1 MREGESMDGYI
12 YRERAR
18 AKAKL
23 NEEKARLSYNANR
36 RQVDKERGTLQDV
49 INEYV
54 GYIDRKVPLTEE
66 EELDRDLAEL
76 DKNLEELRQRKSEAE
91 LFSTMGDYPIDVENT
106 WDEPIRRVLDGVVEQ
121 ASIGKGVRHG
131 GNAVP
136 FLEQPWH
143 HYGKMHG
150 RGFLTGQA
158 AKKLEEAASLRE
170 GDAFINEMNGA
181 IAYCVMS
188 ILLEKERMEDE

>member
-1 MREGESMDGYI
+1 MREFDDMAWVEYSKRAKDIREGESMDRRAGDGEWGRFLDNLR
-12 YRERAR
+12 REQI
-18 AKAKL
+18 
-23 NEEKARLSYNANR
+23 N
-36 RQVDKERGTLQDV
+36 QDA
-49 INEYV
+49 
-54 GYIDRKVPLTEE
+54 GR
-66 EELDRDLAEL
+66 LAEL
-76 DKNLEELRQRKSEAE
+76 FAS
-91 LFSTMGDYPIDVENT
+91 MGDHPIDVEDT

-121 ASIGKGVRHG
+121 ASTGKGVRHG
-131 GNAVP
+131 GDAVP

>member
-1 MREGESMDGYI
+1 MSEGESMDGYI

-36 RQVDKERGTLQDV
+36 RRVDKERGTLQDV

-76 DKNLEELRQRKSEAE
+76 DKHLEECRRSRKTEAE
-91 LFSTMGDYPIDVENT
+91 LFSTMGDYPDMVNSPKHYEILPGVEVY
-106 WDEPIRRVLDGVVEQ
+106 DIREAILSKHPQLEPCVVDDWSRSWEYLTRMF
-121 ASIGKGVRHG
+121 SKNG
-131 GNAVP
+131 
-136 FLEQPWH
+136 LED
-143 HYGKMHG
+143 
-150 RGFLTGQA
+150 
-158 AKKLEEAASLRE
+158 AKKARWYLNKL
-170 GDAFINEMNGA
+170 I
-181 IAYCVMS
+181 
-188 ILLEKERMEDE
+188 ERMENG